1 MARIALFAS
10 GTASNAQCILE
21 HFGYLQ
27 KAPFP
32 GGAVSDP
39 SIRSC
44 EIACTISDRSSS
56 GIHQLSASAGLPG
69 FLVSYRSGREHAEQ
83 RIRSVLAE
91 QKVDLLVLAGYMRL
105 LGAELVDTYAGR
117 ILNIH
122 PSLLPAFPGMHAIER
137 SFQSG
142 NARAGITIHL
152 VDAGMDTGPVIA
164 QASFDRTT
172 IESIVDFEKRIHRL
186 EHILYPKVV
195 EQVAKYID
203 NGQWP
208 GANLYA
214 SGLRESLPDCYRLED
229 THT

>member
-1 MARIALFAS
+1 MTRIALFAS
-10 GTASNAQCILE
+10 GTASNAQRILE
-21 HFGYLQ
+21 HFGYLRA
-27 KAPFP
+27 APTP
-32 GGAVSDP
+32 GCAVSDTAT
-39 SIRSC
+39 RSG
-44 EIACTISDRSSS
+44 EIVCTISDRSSS
-56 GIHQLSASAGLPG
+56 GIHQLAATSGLPG
-69 FLVSYRSGREHAEQ
+69 FIVSYRSGREHAEH

-105 LGAELVDTYAGR
+105 LGAELVDTYTGR

-142 NARAGITIHL
+142 AARAGITVHL

-164 QASFDRTT
+164 QASFDRST
-172 IESIVDFEKRIHRL
+172 IESIGDFEKQIHRL
-186 EHILYPKVV
+186 EHILYPEVV
-195 EQVAKYID
+195 EQVAEYID

-208 GANLYA
+208 GATLNALR
-214 SGLRESLPDCYRLED
+214 LRESLPDCYRLED